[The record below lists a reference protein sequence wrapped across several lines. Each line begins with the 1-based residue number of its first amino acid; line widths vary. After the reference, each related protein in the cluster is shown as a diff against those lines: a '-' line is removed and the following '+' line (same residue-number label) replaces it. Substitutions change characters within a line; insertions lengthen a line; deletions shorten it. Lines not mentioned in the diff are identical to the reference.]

1 MFYFLSKAL
10 VFLIMPFSI
19 FFILFIAGLILK
31 NKKWKSRLLFTSFAW
46 LLIISNSWV
55 VNTAFQWWEYPYSNI
70 GSVEKTYDVGIVLS
84 GGMMAPVPQGG
95 DHESM
100 GPNGDRFTQA
110 FLLYKAGKIKKIFI
124 TGISMSNQM
133 ANRTGETRQA
143 AYLLTKWGVKPEDIL
158 FEEQARNTRENAVN
172 AQKVLTT
179 RFPDAKYLLITTASH
194 MRRSK
199 KCFDK
204 IGMQTDVYP
213 ADFSSND
220 EPWTLDAL
228 LTPSTSALYDF
239 DALWHEW
246 VGYIMYRMMG
256 YC

>member
-1 MFYFLSKAL
+1 MFYFLSKAI

-19 FFILFIAGLILK
+19 FFILFIGGLIIK
-31 NKKWKSRLLFTSFAW
+31 NKKYKNLFLIASFIW
-46 LLIISNSWV
+46 LLLISNNWI
-55 VNTAFQWWEYPYSNI
+55 VNTAFKWWESPYTNI
-70 GSVEKTYDVGIVLS
+70 SSVEKTYDVGIVLS
-84 GGMMAPVPQGG
+84 GGIMAPVPKGG

-124 TGISMSNQM
+124 TGISMANQM
-133 ANRTGETRQA
+133 RNRTGETRQA
-143 AYLLTKWGVKPEDIL
+143 AYLLKKWGVKPEDIL

-172 AQKVLTT
+172 AQKVLNT
-179 RFPDAKYLLITTASH
+179 RFPGASYLLITTASH
-194 MRRSK
+194 MPRSK

-204 IGMQTDVYP
+204 IGMPTDVYP
-213 ADFSSND
+213 ADFTGFD
-220 EPWTLDAL
+220 EPWALDAL
-228 LTPSTSALYDF
+228 FIPSTSALHDF

-246 VGYIMYRMMG
+246 VGYVMYKIVG